1 MCYFQLEND
10 FLEMIEDEEDDRRAY
25 RPALQDESGV
35 RRRESQPSEGG
46 AAVACNI

>member
-1 MCYFQLEND
+1 
-10 FLEMIEDEEDDRRAY
+10 MIEDEGDDRRAY

-35 RRRESQPSEGG
+35 RRRESQPSEGE